1 MKIFPEIL
9 YEDEHLFAVHKPN
22 NMLTVPAPNFPENRT
37 LQGKVRAWALKEEK
51 DFTPYLLHRLDR
63 DTSGIVLL
71 GKYSKDREALE
82 NIFRDDK
89 TKKTYM
95 ALVKGHPKSS
105 KGSIRFP
112 LEARTAKIKVPA
124 VTHYR
129 IKERFKG
136 VTLLEVQIET
146 GRKHQI
152 RKHLAMIHCPLVLDR
167 LYGDRHFNA
176 VYKRKQHHATMVLQA
191 CRIEFVHPITGKT
204 VVIHDSGSKG

>member
-1 MKIFPEIL
+1 MKNALEIL
-9 YEDEHLFAVHKPN
+9 YEDEHLLAVHKPP

-37 LQGKVRAWALKEEK
+37 LQGKVRAWALAEEK

-63 DTSGIVLL
+63 DTSGIVLV
-71 GKYSKDREALE
+71 GKYSRDREALE

-89 TKKTYM
+89 TKKTYL
-95 ALVKGHPKSS
+95 ALVKGCPKNA

-129 IKERFKG
+129 IQERFKG

-167 LYGDRHFNA
+167 IHGDRHYNA
-176 VYKRKQHHATMVLQA
+176 MYKRRQPHATMVLQA
-191 CRIEFVHPITGKT
+191 SKIEFVHPITGKN
-204 VVIHDSGSKG
+204 VIIMDKESRR